1 MEGIKSKDKKNDK
14 NQKSRIKKS
23 VIIGVLV
30 LVVSGFSINYFNNT
44 YIYSDTIAK
53 NIFIEDIDVSEQTKD
68 NAINLVLEKYAPKNI
83 VLNYDDKSYEIAPDK
98 IDLSYNIE
106 SVVNEAFDYTKT
118 ESYFDNL
125 KRYFDLNKNN
135 RKYEIKASYD
145 ETKLSEEINKVQN
158 DIYVEVVDA
167 KVWVSDAGTMSYAPS
182 TQGKELDIQSTKE
195 AIYNMIANK
204 SFTNINLKVNTK
216 EPKMTTEQAKSVD
229 TLLAS
234 YTTKFST
241 NDPNRVQ
248 NIRIAS
254 NRTSNILL
262 MPGEEFSYNNLTG
275 RRTLSNG
282 YKDAPVIV
290 NGVIEDGVGGGVC
303 QVSTTIFNTALY
315 SGMDITS
322 RRNHSL
328 KSSYV
333 PIGQDAMV
341 SDGGSDFRFKNP
353 YNNPVVVKTTVGNGT
368 VSSKIYGN
376 SSDKK
381 NITVRVDPFR
391 ENGLEAAKT
400 YVQYRDK
407 NGEVINTKYISKSV
421 YKKPKK

>member
-1 MEGIKSKDKKNDK
+1 METTKYKDKKSNK
-14 NQKSRIKKS
+14 NKKIRNT
-23 VIIGVLV
+23 VII
-30 LVVSGFSINYFNNT
+30 VVAMLAIGWLGIDYFNNT
-44 YIYSDTIAK
+44 YIYSNTIAR
-53 NIFIEDIDVSEQTKD
+53 NIFIEGIDVSEQTKEE
-68 NAINLVLEKYAPKNI
+68 AIKLVSEKYAPKDI
-83 VLNYDDKSYEIAPDK
+83 ILNYEDKSYEISPDK
-98 IDLSYNIE
+98 IDLVYNVE
-106 SVVNEAFDYTKT
+106 SVVDEAFNYTKT

-125 KRYFDLNKNN
+125 ERYFDLKNSNKDY
-135 RKYEIKASYD
+135 KIKVSYD
-145 ETKLSEEINKVQN
+145 EAKLSEEINKIQN

-167 KVWVSDAGTMSYAPS
+167 KIWVSDSGTMSYAPS
-182 TQGKELDIQSTKE
+182 TQGKELNIQSTKE
-195 AIYNMIANK
+195 SIYDMIQSK
-204 SFTNINLKVNTK
+204 TFKNIDLKVNIK

-234 YTTKFST
+234 FTTKFST
-241 NDPNRVQ
+241 KDSNRVR
-248 NIRIAS
+248 NISIAS

-282 YKDAPVIV
+282 YKDAPVII
-290 NGVIEDGVGGGVC
+290 NGVIGEGVGGGVC

-322 RRNHSL
+322 RQNHSL

-341 SDGGSDFRFKNP
+341 NDGGSDFRFRNP

-368 VSSKIYGN
+368 VTSKIYGN
-376 SSDKK
+376 SKDKK
-381 NITVRVDPFR
+381 NITVKVDPFR

-400 YVQYRDK
+400 YVQYKDK
-407 NGEVINTKYISKSV
+407 NGKVINTKYISKSV
-421 YKKPKK
+421 YKNPKK

>member
-1 MEGIKSKDKKNDK
+1 METTKYKDKKSNK
-14 NQKSRIKKS
+14 NKKIRNT
-23 VIIGVLV
+23 VII
-30 LVVSGFSINYFNNT
+30 VVAMLAIGWLGIDYFNNT
-44 YIYSDTIAK
+44 YIYSNTIAR
-53 NIFIEDIDVSEQTKD
+53 NIFIEGIDVSEQTKEE
-68 NAINLVLEKYAPKNI
+68 AIKLVSEKYAPKDI
-83 VLNYDDKSYEIAPDK
+83 ILNYEDKSYEISPDK
-98 IDLSYNIE
+98 IDLVYNVE
-106 SVVNEAFDYTKT
+106 SVVDEAFNYTKT

-125 KRYFDLNKNN
+125 ERYFDLKNSNKDY
-135 RKYEIKASYD
+135 KIKVSYD
-145 ETKLSEEINKVQN
+145 EAKLSEEINKIQN

-167 KVWVSDAGTMSYAPS
+167 KIWVSDSGTMSYAPS
-182 TQGKELDIQSTKE
+182 TQGKELNIQSTKE
-195 AIYNMIANK
+195 SIYDMIQSK
-204 SFTNINLKVNTK
+204 TFKNIDLKVNIK

-234 YTTKFST
+234 FTTKFST
-241 NDPNRVQ
+241 KDSNRVR
-248 NIRIAS
+248 NISIAS

-282 YKDAPVIV
+282 YKDAPVII
-290 NGVIEDGVGGGVC
+290 NGVIGEGVGGGVC

-322 RRNHSL
+322 RQNHSL

-341 SDGGSDFRFKNP
+341 NDGGSDFRFRNP

-368 VSSKIYGN
+368 VTSKIYGN
-376 SSDKK
+376 STDKK
-381 NITVRVDPFR
+381 NITVKVDPFR

-400 YVQYRDK
+400 YVQYKDK
-407 NGEVINTKYISKSV
+407 NGKVINTKYISKSV
-421 YKKPKK
+421 YKNPKK

>member
-1 MEGIKSKDKKNDK
+1 METTKYKDKKSNK
-14 NQKSRIKKS
+14 NKKIRNT
-23 VIIGVLV
+23 VII
-30 LVVSGFSINYFNNT
+30 VVAMLAIGWLGIDYFNNT
-44 YIYSDTIAK
+44 YIYSNTIAR
-53 NIFIEDIDVSEQTKD
+53 NIFIEGIDVSEQTKEE
-68 NAINLVLEKYAPKNI
+68 AIKLVSEKYAPNDI
-83 VLNYDDKSYEIAPDK
+83 ILNYEDKSYEISPDK
-98 IDLSYNIE
+98 IDLVYNVE
-106 SVVNEAFDYTKT
+106 SVVDEAFNYTKT

-125 KRYFDLNKNN
+125 ERYFDLKNSNKDY
-135 RKYEIKASYD
+135 KIKVSYD
-145 ETKLSEEINKVQN
+145 EAKLSEEINKIQN

-167 KVWVSDAGTMSYAPS
+167 KIWVSDSGTMSYAPS
-182 TQGKELDIQSTKE
+182 TQGKELNIQSTKE
-195 AIYNMIANK
+195 SIYDMIQSK
-204 SFTNINLKVNTK
+204 TFKNIDLKVNIK

-234 YTTKFST
+234 FTTKFST
-241 NDPNRVQ
+241 KDSNRVR
-248 NIRIAS
+248 NISIAS

-282 YKDAPVIV
+282 YKDAPVII
-290 NGVIEDGVGGGVC
+290 NGVIGEGVGGGVC

-322 RRNHSL
+322 RQNHSL

-341 SDGGSDFRFKNP
+341 NDGGSDFRFRNP

-368 VSSKIYGN
+368 VTSKIYGN
-376 SSDKK
+376 SKDKK
-381 NITVRVDPFR
+381 NITVKVDPFR

-400 YVQYRDK
+400 YVQYKDK
-407 NGEVINTKYISKSV
+407 NGKVINTKYISKSV
-421 YKKPKK
+421 YKNPKK